1 MGCGGS
7 KQDVATGNTIT
18 RRILRRPSSVSKSK
32 ASSTSANGDAS
43 KKQAA
48 ESNGAAGEAKL
59 VSKESSEEYF
69 SSRREIECLDVVT
82 GSEGAEYFSP
92 IEDSDA
98 NVKTAEGSGEIAV
111 SEAKNGAAFGPKKEK
126 EQIGRKED
134 DGESL
139 GKQSVDFKEA
149 ISIDEAEAEAE
160 KKSPGEKETA
170 KESSA
175 H

>member
-32 ASSTSANGDAS
+32 ASSALTNGDAS
-43 KKQAA
+43 KKQTA
-48 ESNGAAGEAKL
+48 EANGAAGEAKL

-111 SEAKNGAAFGPKKEK
+111 SEAKNGAAFGRKEEK

-149 ISIDEAEAEAE
+149 ISIDEAEAE

-170 KESSA
+170 KKSSA